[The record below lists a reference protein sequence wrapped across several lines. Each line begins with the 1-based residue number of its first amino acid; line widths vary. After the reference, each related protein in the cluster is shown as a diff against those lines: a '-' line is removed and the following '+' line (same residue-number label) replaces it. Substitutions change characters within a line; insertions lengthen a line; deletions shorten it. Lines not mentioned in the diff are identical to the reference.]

1 MNIQSLS
8 GALPQTLS
16 QPIYSPQSIRPQ
28 SAASEATA
36 PELRAEKRIDQ
47 SAPNERGEASQESI
61 KQAAEQI
68 TDFVGSFNDRIE
80 FSLDDET
87 GQSILKVIDS
97 QTKEVL
103 RQIPSE
109 EVLAISKA
117 LDKLQGILIQNKA

>member
-8 GALPQTLS
+8 GAMPQTLAQPTYHPQTVKS
-16 QPIYSPQSIRPQ
+16 QVAGAQASPK
-28 SAASEATA
+28 
-36 PELRAEKRIDQ
+36 ELRSEQ
-47 SAPNERGEASQESI
+47 SSEQTTPNEVIQETI
-61 KQAAEQI
+61 KDAADRIAE
-68 TDFVGSFNDRIE
+68 FVNSFNDRIE
-80 FSLDDET
+80 FSLDNET

-109 EVLAISKA
+109 EALAISKA